1 MSRRRL
7 TVADLA
13 ALKGKRQLTMLRF
26 FTLEEAAAAEA
37 AGIDVASVPPELAAD
52 PEYRR
57 VAPSIFTMTGH
68 THLTA
73 GTREDYLRWAG
84 NAIEHGAD
92 AVYCSGSME
101 TVEYLAR
108 EYIPV
113 VGHVGLVP
121 ARAGWT
127 GGYRAVGKTAEG
139 ALKLY
144 EECLAYERAGA
155 IAVELEVVPVEVASE
170 ISRRLERLS
179 VWSMGSGA
187 GCDAQYLFAMDI
199 LGENTGHVP
208 RHAKVYRD
216 FAAEHARLQRERIA
230 AFMEFRADVESGG
243 FPEDRYLVRMDAG
256 ELATFRAL
264 LPESEAQAGTDEFEV
279 AIAPSIEDEI
289 APETEIEADA
299 EDVIETG
306 ADSDAE
312 TQAPVALDVE
322 AEDIAIEAGDLTIE
336 DVIIASEPQTIG
348 LRVAA
353 QGISFG
359 FDPHCGFIR
368 DFTVEDEGHA
378 VAPLH
383 RAPWVGTETLPEET
397 EPHLAGLEGDFFC
410 APFADGRG
418 KAPILHGW
426 PANSDW
432 RVNER
437 AGESEIT
444 AVLERN
450 VEGARLT
457 KRLVLRDGH
466 PFVYQC
472 HTFEG
477 GVGVISTANHA
488 MVSLPVGG
496 RLSFSPKAY
505 FATPNE
511 APEPDAER
519 GRSALRYPGYA
530 RTPLAFPLANGQN
543 ADLTRYPF
551 VHQHEDFVVGIEDPS
566 STLGWTAVVRLGYGE
581 LFISLRDPRRLP
593 WTMLWH
599 SDGGR
604 DYAPWS
610 GRHLGCLGVEEGNA
624 PHMLGQPGGLTLGGK
639 LEIRHA
645 IGAIAWPSEAP
656 VASIAPGDDTL
667 TIRGEDG
674 TTRTVPFDI
683 SQIMS

>member
-1 MSRRRL
+1 MTRRRL

-37 AGIDVASVPPELAAD
+37 AGIDIASVPPELAAD

-113 VGHVGLVP
+113 IGHVGLVP

-127 GGYRAVGKTAEG
+127 GGYRAVGKTAAG
-139 ALKLY
+139 AMKLY

-155 IAVELEVVPVEVASE
+155 IAVELEVVPAEVASE

-216 FAAEHARLQRERIA
+216 FAAEHARLQQERIA
-230 AFMEFRADVESGG
+230 AFTEFRADVESGI

-256 ELATFRAL
+256 ELAAFRAL
-264 LPESEAQAGTDEFEV
+264 LPESAAQAGTDEFEF
-279 AIAPSIEDEI
+279 
-289 APETEIEADA
+289 APESAS
-299 EDVIETG
+299 V
-306 ADSDAE
+306 
-312 TQAPVALDVE
+312 
-322 AEDIAIEAGDLTIE
+322 EAGDTIE
-336 DVIIASEPQTIG
+336 EVIMAAGPESVPQPTG

-368 DFTVEDEGHA
+368 DFTVEDEGRE
-378 VAPLH
+378 VTPLH
-383 RAPWVGTETLPEET
+383 RAPWVGTETLPGDT

-410 APFADGRG
+410 APFADGGG

-426 PANSDW
+426 PGNSDW
-432 RVNER
+432 QVSER
-437 AGESEIT
+437 TGVSELT
-444 AVLERN
+444 AVLERD

-457 KRLVLRDGH
+457 KRLLLRDGH
-466 PFVYQC
+466 PFLYQC
-472 HTFEG
+472 HSFEG
-477 GVGVISTANHA
+477 GIGVISAANHA

-511 APEPDAER
+511 PPEPDAER
-519 GRSALRYPGYA
+519 GRSALRYPGHA
-530 RTPLAFPLANGQN
+530 LNPRNFPLANEGRV
-543 ADLTRYPF
+543 DLTTYPF
-551 VHQHEDFVVGIEDPS
+551 VHQHEDFVVAVEDAGS
-566 STLGWTAVVRLGYGE
+566 RLGWTAVVRLGYGE
-581 LFISLRDPRRLP
+581 LFLSLRDPRRLP

-624 PHMLGQPGGLTLGGK
+624 PHMLGQPGGLALGGR

-645 IGAIAWPSEAP
+645 IGAIAWPTESP
-656 VASIAPGDDTL
+656 VASIEASDDTL